1 MAKKNG
7 LWNEFKSFAIKGNA
21 MNLAVGVIIGGAFST
36 ITTSLTNDMI
46 MPIVSMFLGGIST
59 GIAGVA
65 GIVVDVIIFLVL
77 CGVVSF
83 LCMTIPHAIC
93 ARLRVEQVF
102 KFYWTIVAGLAAF
115 SLILVW
121 VGL

>member
-1 MAKKNG
+1 MFR
-7 LWNEFKSFAIKGNA
+7 LSHYIK
-21 MNLAVGVIIGGAFST
+21 MY
-36 ITTSLTNDMI
+36 I
-46 MPIVSMFLGGIST
+46 MTALFCAMFLGGIST